1 MALLFVVAFIYGYPP
16 TPLWM
21 WLIPIWILYITFV
34 AGLALGSS
42 AINVLVRDTRYVVES
57 FNLVLYWLVPIFYSF
72 TIIPEKYIA
81 VYRFNPV
88 AALVMA
94 TRNILLDHRP
104 PPTTLMINLVIAATV
119 TLGVGL
125 IIFKTLKP
133 RFYEHI

>member
-1 MALLFVVAFIYGYPP
+1 VVAFIYGYTP
-16 TPLWM
+16 TFNWLW
-21 WLIPIWILYITFV
+21 LVPIWILYICFV
-34 AGLALGSS
+34 CGLALGSS

-57 FNLVLYWLVPIFYSF
+57 FNLVLYWLVPIFYPF

-94 TRNILLDHRP
+94 TRNILMDRRP
-104 PPTTLMINLVIAATV
+104 PPMTLVMNLVIAASV

-125 IIFKTLKP
+125 LLFRWLKS
-133 RFYEHI
+133 RFYEHL